1 MISIFIFENTNQ
13 INDYKQTQR
22 KCRGQKEIGINLNTR
37 IIFPKIVSKNLT

>member
-1 MISIFIFENTNQ
+1 MLSIFIFENTNQ

-37 IIFPKIVSKNLT
+37 IIFVTVQTRV